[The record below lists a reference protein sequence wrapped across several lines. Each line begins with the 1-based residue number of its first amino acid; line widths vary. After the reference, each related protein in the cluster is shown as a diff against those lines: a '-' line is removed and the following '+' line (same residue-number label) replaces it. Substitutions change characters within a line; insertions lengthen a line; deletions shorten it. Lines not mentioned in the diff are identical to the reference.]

1 MSFLHIINTFIAYI
15 ESIKTSRQQILK
27 LILLKIPKQPN
38 QNTFQSNLLR
48 ILLPKK
54 SSHQPEKKRQKK
66 R

>member
-15 ESIKTSRQQILK
+15 ESIKTSERQIPK
-27 LILLKIPKQPN
+27 LVLLKIPKQPN

-48 ILLPKK
+48 ILFPKK
-54 SSHQPEKKRQKK
+54 LSYQPEKKDKK